1 MAETAVLL
9 PALITA
15 AGTAYGVSQMS
26 KTPKASGPTRMP
38 DPQSPE
44 VMEARRRKLAD
55 QQAAS
60 GRESTILS
68 DDTFS
73 NDLLGQ

>member
-1 MAETAVLL
+1 MAEAATLL

-15 AGTAYGVSQMS
+15 AGTAYGVSQM
-26 KTPKASGPTRMP
+26 KTPKPKGPARMP
-38 DPQSPE
+38 DDKSPE
-44 VMEARRRKLAD
+44 VLEARRRRIAET
-55 QQAAS
+55 QAAS

-73 NDLLGQ
+73 NNLLGE

>member
-1 MAETAVLL
+1 MAEAAVIL

-15 AGTAYGVSQMS
+15 GATAYGVSQMS

-38 DPQSPE
+38 DMNSPE
-44 VMEARRRKLAD
+44 VLEARRRRVAD
-55 QQAAS
+55 QQAAG
-60 GRESTILS
+60 GRESTILA

-73 NDLLGQ
+73 NSLLGE